1 MFFNKPDKSREEI
14 ENLQNQI
21 EELQKHNSVLE
32 ELNSFS
38 QDEMLLVIDTNK
50 EIVFQNDLAKYYV
63 KDPSTLSQLLHK
75 DMKKIEV
82 EECSGRVASRQLS
95 NGNIAYSIVKSDIRD
110 AKDGN
115 IMTMHQNSINAAI
128 KETQTTFTNMLD
140 DLKMMK
146 SESAHIATES
156 KEGLKNAN
164 SLSVAMDKLIEH
176 MDSTMQSA
184 RSLIERSSE
193 ISNVINLIEDI
204 ADQTNLLA
212 LNAAIEAARA
222 GEHGR
227 GFAVVADEVRNLAE
241 RTQKAT
247 KEIALVVNAM
257 QQESTQSEQNTK
269 QVSTLVE
276 AASSHTDILKTK
288 IISFEKNASRSVYEV
303 DYLSDKIFSSLAKID
318 HVNYKNNLY
327 GLLFGEENDFKDV
340 DHHTCRLGKWYEQG
354 LGKEEFAS
362 VSSYAK
368 LEQPH
373 KLIHETANSLVQ
385 ECAGSEVLCSK
396 EKIEKNVALIETAS
410 LEVFKI
416 LDDMVQEKANLTM
429 EKAAIDL
436 FGQTRSQVLLH
447 K

>member
-1 MFFNKPDKSREEI
+1 MFFKNSTHDKEEI
-14 ENLQNQI
+14 ESLQNQL
-21 EELQKHNSVLE
+21 EKLQKQNAVLE

-38 QDEMLLVIDTNK
+38 QDEMLVVINSNK
-50 EIVFQNDLAKYYV
+50 EIVFQNDLAKYTI
-63 KDPSTLSQLLHK
+63 KNASMLSELLHQ

-82 EECSGRVASRQLS
+82 DSCSGRVASRKLS
-95 NGNIAYSIVKSDIRD
+95 NGSIAYSIIKSDIRD

-115 IMTMHQNSINAAI
+115 IMTMHQNSVNAAI
-128 KETQTTFTNMLD
+128 KETQATFTDMLD
-140 DLKMMK
+140 DLQMMK
-146 SESAHIATES
+146 DESAQIANES
-156 KEGLKNAN
+156 KEGLENAN
-164 SLSVAMDKLIEH
+164 KLSTAMEKLIEH
-176 MDSTMQSA
+176 MASTMQSA

-227 GFAVVADEVRNLAE
+227 GLAVVADEVRNLAE
-241 RTQKAT
+241 KTQKAT

-257 QQESTQSEQNTK
+257 QQESSQSEQNTE
-269 QVSTLVE
+269 QVGALVE
-276 AASSHTDILKTK
+276 DASAHTDMLKNK

-303 DYLSDKIFSSLAKID
+303 DYLSDKIFASLAKID

-327 GLLFGEENDFKDV
+327 GLLFGEENDFNSI

-354 LGKEEFAS
+354 LGKQEFAT
-362 VSSYAK
+362 VNSYAK
-368 LEQPH
+368 LEKPH
-373 KLIHETANSLVQ
+373 KLIHETANSLAK
-385 ECAGSEVLCSK
+385 ECAGNEVLCSK
-396 EKIEKNVALIETAS
+396 QKIEKDVASIEHAS

-416 LDDMVQEKANLTM
+416 LDNMVQEKANLIM
-429 EKAAIDL
+429 NRAAIDL
-436 FGQTRSQVLLH
+436 FGNTRSNNG

>member
-1 MFFNKPDKSREEI
+1 MFFKKSAQNTEEI
-14 ENLQNQI
+14 DNLRNQI
-21 EELQKHNSVLE
+21 EELQQQNKILE

-38 QDEMLLVIDTNK
+38 QDEMLIVINCNK
-50 EIVFQNDLAKYYV
+50 EMIFQNDLAKYYV
-63 KDPSTLSQLLHK
+63 KDANMLSQLLNK

-82 EECSGRVASRQLS
+82 DECSGRVVSRELS
-95 NGNIAYSIVKSDIRD
+95 NGSIAYSIIKSNIRD

-115 IMTMHQNSINAAI
+115 IMTMHQNSVNAAI
-128 KETQTTFTNMLD
+128 KETQATFTNMLD

-146 SESAHIATES
+146 EESAHIANES
-156 KEGLKNAN
+156 KEGLENAN
-164 SLSVAMDKLIEH
+164 KLSIAMEKLIEH
-176 MDSTMQSA
+176 MASTMQSA

-227 GFAVVADEVRNLAE
+227 GFAVVADEVRSLAE

-257 QQESTQSEQNTK
+257 QQESSQSEQNTE
-269 QVSTLVE
+269 QVSALVE
-276 AASSHTDILKTK
+276 DASTHTDMLKTK

-327 GLLFGEENDFKDV
+327 SLLFGEENDFSSV

-354 LGKEEFAS
+354 LGKEEFS
-362 VSSYAK
+362 TVTSYAK

-373 KLIHETANSLVQ
+373 KLIHEIANSLAK

-396 EKIEKNVALIETAS
+396 EKIERDVASIENSS

-416 LDDMVQEKANLTM
+416 LDDMVQEKANLIM
-429 EKAAIDL
+429 NKAAIDL
-436 FGQTRSQVLLH
+436 FGHTRSNNG

>member
-1 MFFNKPDKSREEI
+1 MFFKKSSQNTEEI
-14 ENLQNQI
+14 EDLRRKI
-21 EELQKHNSVLE
+21 EELQEQNRILE
-32 ELNSFS
+32 EANSFS
-38 QDEMLLVIDTNK
+38 QDEMLVILNSNK
-50 EIVFQNDLAKYYV
+50 EMVFQNTLAKSHI
-63 KDPSTLSQLLHK
+63 KDSHMLSQLLHK

-82 EECSGRVASRQLS
+82 DECSGRVASKQLS
-95 NGNIAYSIVKSDIRD
+95 NGSIAYSIIKSDIRD

-115 IMTMHQNSINAAI
+115 IMTMHQNSVNTAI
-128 KETQTTFTNMLD
+128 KETQATFANMLD

-146 SESAHIATES
+146 EESSQIAVES
-156 KEGLKNAN
+156 KEGLGNAN
-164 SLSVAMDKLIEH
+164 KLSIAMEKLIEH
-176 MDSTMQSA
+176 MTSTMQSA

-257 QQESTQSEQNTK
+257 QQESSQSEQNTE
-269 QVSTLVE
+269 QISTLVE
-276 AASSHTDILKTK
+276 DASKHTDILKTK
-288 IISFEKNASRSVYEV
+288 IISFEKNASRNVYEV

-327 GLLFGEENDFKDV
+327 GLLFGEENDFKGV
-340 DHHTCRLGKWYEQG
+340 DYHTCRLGKWYDQG
-354 LGKEEFAS
+354 LGKEEFSS
-362 VSSYAK
+362 VNSYAK
-368 LEQPH
+368 LAQPH
-373 KLIHETANSLVQ
+373 KLIHETANNLAK
-385 ECAGSEVLCSK
+385 ECAGNEVLCSK
-396 EKIEKNVALIETAS
+396 EKIEKDVASIENAS

-416 LDDMVQEKANLTM
+416 LDDMVQEKANQIM
-429 EKAAIDL
+429 KKAAIDL
-436 FGQTRSQVLLH
+436 FDHTRSNND